1 MKREVTG
8 PTSITN
14 TSARSSRDTGR
25 ETESD
30 IPMFEIE
37 GGHTTA
43 TVMGERELFDET
55 FVEQVQRIVDHEAFT
70 EPIRVTLEV
79 MSDVQT

>member
-1 MKREVTG
+1 
-8 PTSITN
+8 
-14 TSARSSRDTGR
+14 
-25 ETESD
+25 
-30 IPMFEIE
+30 MFEIE

-55 FVEQVQRIVDHEAFT
+55 FVEQVQRIVDHESFT

-79 MSDVQT
+79 VSDVQT

>member
-1 MKREVTG
+1 
-8 PTSITN
+8 
-14 TSARSSRDTGR
+14 
-25 ETESD
+25 
-30 IPMFEIE
+30 MFEIE

-79 MSDVQT
+79 VSDVQT